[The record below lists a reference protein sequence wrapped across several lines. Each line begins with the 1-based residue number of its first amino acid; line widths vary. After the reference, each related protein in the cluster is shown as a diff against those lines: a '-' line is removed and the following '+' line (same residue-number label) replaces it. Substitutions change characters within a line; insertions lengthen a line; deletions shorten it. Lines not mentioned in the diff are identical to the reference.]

1 MSHAVTLHPDD
12 QVSVSRIWKY
22 YETEQE
28 AVAKLKTE
36 IVSRILNND
45 PSVRDSPFDGK
56 TLAEVD
62 AYFNA
67 VLAEVDHHVCLSLIA
82 AVEAAVNVDFRK
94 RVADR
99 KKDFVSKSFMELFK
113 AKDRDLR
120 EISYLF
126 DGDVLQT
133 WASQGRGCKKAIGEF
148 WGAWNYRHWLAHGRS
163 WYCDSSYH
171 PATVMKIVQEM
182 LTNMKIPL

>member
-1 MSHAVTLHPDD
+1 MSHAVTLDPDD
-12 QVSVSRIWKY
+12 QMSVSLIWQY

-45 PSVRDSPFDGK
+45 PSVRDSPFGGR

-62 AYFNA
+62 DYFNA
-67 VLAEVDHHVCLSLIA
+67 VLEEVDHHVCLSLIA
-82 AVEAAVNVDFRK
+82 AVEAAVYLDFRK

-99 KKDFVSKSFMELFK
+99 KKDLVSKSFMELFK
-113 AKDRDLR
+113 VNDRDLR
-120 EISYLF
+120 KISYLF
-126 DGDVLQT
+126 DSDILQT

-148 WGAWNYRHWLAHGRS
+148 LGAWNYRHWLAHGRY
-163 WYCDSSYH
+163 WDCDSSYH

-182 LTNMKIPL
+182 LSNMRIPL